1 MPDRITTFEL
11 TWENCGCCSAA
22 DVVRETISIY
32 RNLNLL
38 IFCEYNGYRKRVG
51 FNRTN
56 IDKKLAD
63 DFFSFLE
70 ATEQEMNTDYAVEAC
85 DGSKWKIR
93 MWHSSHKVTMIYG
106 TIDYPPHG
114 KEIEAHILSFIENAT
129 GVMNPQMFGC
139 GQ

>member
-63 DFFSFLE
+63 DFFF
-70 ATEQEMNTDYAVEAC
+70 
-85 DGSKWKIR
+85 
-93 MWHSSHKVTMIYG
+93 
-106 TIDYPPHG
+106 
-114 KEIEAHILSFIENAT
+114 F
-129 GVMNPQMFGC
+129 F
-139 GQ
+139 